1 MVLATDALGLYV
13 FFFSDVLALYF
24 FFLGFFVE
32 METAFSGFGCGLGM
46 DISGL
51 GTGTSFF
58 GGSGGGGGGGVFFIF
73 SLSADGEGLAAF
85 GCVAGPGSDT
95 MRTDIAD
102 GGVKRLV
109 GLSFGTI
116 TSARIRAK

>member
-24 FFLGFFVE
+24 FFFGFFVE

-58 GGSGGGGGGGVFFIF
+58 GRGGGGGGGGFLIF
-73 SLSADGEGLAAF
+73 SLAAGGEALAAF
-85 GCVAGPGSDT
+85 GWFAGPGSDT
-95 MRTDIAD
+95 MRTAIAD

-109 GLSFGTI
+109 GLRFGTM
-116 TSARIRAK
+116 TSARIKAK